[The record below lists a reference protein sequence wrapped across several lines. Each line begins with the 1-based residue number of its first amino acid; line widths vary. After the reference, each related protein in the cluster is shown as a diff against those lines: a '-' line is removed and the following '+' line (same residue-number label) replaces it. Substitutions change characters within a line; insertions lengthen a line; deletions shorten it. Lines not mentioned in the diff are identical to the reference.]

1 MAGAVQDDDPEE
13 PRPVGP
19 PMTPREQRIEGAV
32 EEAIARGDF
41 DDLPGAGKPLDL
53 PDTHDPDWWIK
64 QRIADDDVDR
74 DALLP
79 PVMLLRKE
87 YERLDETLVELLDED
102 AVRAYAEDYSSR
114 VMRDRL
120 VSPQNQ
126 QIALTLDADDA
137 VARWHRVRAAAG
149 RDDATQ
155 STTDDAQQDAGDE
168 QESATARRPRRRR
181 WFRRRP

>member
-1 MAGAVQDDDPEE
+1 MGAAQDDDPGD

-64 QRIADDDVDR
+64 QRIEDDDVDR

-120 VSPQNQ
+120 ISPNNQ
-126 QIALTLDADDA
+126 QLALTLDPDDA
-137 VARWHRVRAAAG
+137 VARWHRVRAEAG
-149 RDDATQ
+149 KDDVAPGEDDAAAEPTQ
-155 STTDDAQQDAGDE
+155 EPGS
-168 QESATARRPRRRR
+168 ARRPRRRR